1 MSKTEKLLKK
11 IRQNPKNV
19 RFKDIDK
26 LLLSF
31 DFEKRQRG
39 SHATYVLKNKGRITI
54 PVRKPFIL
62 PVYVKEVL
70 KLLEEMDL
78 PSDK

>member
-1 MSKTEKLLKK
+1 MVKREKLIGKL
-11 IRQNPKNV
+11 RRNPNNV

-31 DFEKRQRG
+31 GFEKRQRG
-39 SHATYVLKNKGRITI
+39 SHATYVLQGQGQITI
-54 PVRKPFIL
+54 PFRMPFIL

-70 KLLEEMDL
+70 KLLDELDIA
-78 PSDK
+78 SDE

>member
-1 MSKTEKLLKK
+1 MVKREKLIGKL
-11 IRQNPKNV
+11 RRNPNNV

-31 DFEKRQRG
+31 GFEKRQRG
-39 SHATYVLKNKGRITI
+39 SHATYVLQGQGRITI
-54 PVRKPFIL
+54 PFRMPFIL

-70 KLLEEMDL
+70 KLLDELDIA
-78 PSDK
+78 SDE